1 MDFIDESKEESNN
14 INVTSADLVIQV
26 SETLSTSVI
35 GKNLYI
41 LIFE

>member
-1 MDFIDESKEESNN
+1 MDFIDEEESKEESNN
-14 INVTSADLVIQV
+14 VTSADSVIQV

-41 LIFE
+41 FNF